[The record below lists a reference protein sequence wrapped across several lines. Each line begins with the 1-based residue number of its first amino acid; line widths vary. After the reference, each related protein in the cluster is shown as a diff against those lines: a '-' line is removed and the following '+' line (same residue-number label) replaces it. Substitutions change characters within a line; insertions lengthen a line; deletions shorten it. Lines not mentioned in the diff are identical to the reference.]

1 MKLKEK
7 EAGLMIFTIIEGL
20 QELKELPDTIVTI
33 YVRML
38 TLLFNHF
45 IYSIKD
51 LKSIEEFTE
60 EEKSFLN
67 LDLPVLGVF
76 LDPNSI
82 QEGDPFKD
90 AILKARVMSMEQEL
104 QKIKNNDNPQM
115 N

>member
-7 EAGLMIFTIIEGL
+7 ETGLMIFTIIEGL
-20 QELKELPDTIVTI
+20 QELKELPDTVVTI

-60 EEKSFLN
+60 EEKSFLD

-76 LDPNSI
+76 LDPNSM
-82 QEGDPFKD
+82 QEDHFKE
-90 AILKARVMSMEQEL
+90 AILKAKVMAMEQEL
-104 QKIKNNDNPQM
+104 QKIKDKDIPLN
-115 N
+115 